1 MTGRPDLLLTQI
13 DTNTRTTRAMPNS
26 AWNSF
31 ADFQAQIGSQD
42 ALGGIFPLSILTFA
56 ALSGGEP
63 CWLVQDSVASPPPTQ
78 RAAQEV
84 AAYHILA
91 ILEVRG
97 WQTQAEVENRQLC
110 RFFQKAFFSLDL
122 PSSLPPLRRTFQCF
136 GWWVFREGDAEL
148 KLREFIAGIASARSS
163 TGPSTL
169 FIRQGSG
176 RAATRVPNRPGTFP

>member
-1 MTGRPDLLLTQI
+1 LESVWYHYKQMTGRPDLLLTQI

-26 AWNSF
+26 AWELVRRLSGTNR
-31 ADFQAQIGSQD
+31 IPRRT
-42 ALGGIFPLSILTFA
+42 GGIFPLSILTFA
-56 ALSGGEP
+56 PLSGGEP

-110 RFFQKAFFSLDL
+110 QFFASLL
-122 PSSLPPLRRTFQCF
+122 PLSRSSLISSPTPPHLSMLRLV
-136 GWWVFREGDAEL
+136 GV
-148 KLREFIAGIASARSS
+148 
-163 TGPSTL
+163 
-169 FIRQGSG
+169 SG
-176 RAATRVPNRPGTFP
+176 RGR